1 MLSLKSKS
9 SSEKMKQLSLE
20 KKLYMLHGMY
30 DKVKHNG
37 KSLLEWQKGFNNAFT
52 LGELYQMHIG
62 KSTWPSMQSA

>member
-1 MLSLKSKS
+1 MLSLKP

-20 KKLYMLHGMY
+20 KKLDTLHGMY

-37 KSLLEWQKGFNNAFT
+37 KSLLEWQKIFNNVFT

-62 KSTWPSMQSA
+62 KSTWPSNVT